1 MKKTIKI
8 FLAAVAGILAVSACQ
23 EGDKF
28 DPTKEVIV
36 FGGAE
41 KSPLI
46 TMAVDEEVPVVH
58 TFTINATGKLDS
70 DAKIEL
76 AIDNSL
82 VDEYNAKNKTNYY
95 SLPENILALDSTYV
109 YINKGKA
116 SSAPNHV
123 TLKSISN
130 FEDGKNYMIPV
141 TIKSVSGTNLDVLEA
156 ERTIY
161 LRIARTI
168 TLSAI
173 DMDNASFSSEFV
185 FDEKLQKE
193 LDQYTFEI
201 KIYPYRWNGT
211 TPNLSRLCAFK
222 SADDKNSLLY
232 RFGEKTNGVG
242 DNFDDVLQVKT
253 ISGELIANA
262 KYETNKWTMLS
273 LTYDGS
279 SIALYNDGV
288 KDIDNASS
296 GEAFTF
302 GRIELGMAWTS
313 YGSAQLYHGRVT
325 EIRVWDRAL
334 SSSEIKGGLCGV
346 PANSEGLVAYY
357 KFNET
362 SGSVFKDATGHGYDM
377 DWDQSVREVSDGAG
391 LSIQH
396 KGDQIN
402 RVKDALNK
410 CAN

>member
-8 FLAAVAGILAVSACQ
+8 FLAAVAGVIAVSACQ
-23 EGDKF
+23 KGDHF
-28 DPTKEVIV
+28 DANREVIV

-41 KSPLI
+41 KSSLI
-46 TMAVDEEVPVVH
+46 TMPVDDVVPVVH
-58 TFTINATGKLDS
+58 TFTINATGKLES
-70 DAKIEL
+70 DARIEL

-82 VDEYNAKNKTNYY
+82 IDSYNASHKTNYFA
-95 SLPENILALDSTYV
+95 LPENVVKLDSTYV
-109 YINKGKA
+109 NIAQGKA
-116 SSAPNHV
+116 SSAPNRLSL
-123 TLKSISN
+123 TSLDC

-141 TIKSVSGTNLDVLEA
+141 TIKSVSGTSMEVLEA

-161 LRIARTI
+161 VRIARTL

-173 DMDNASFSSEFV
+173 DMDNAGFSSEFV
-185 FDEKLQKE
+185 FADNLQKD

-201 KIYPYRWNGT
+201 KIYPYRWNGM

-232 RFGEKTNGVG
+232 RFGEKN
-242 DNFDDVLQVKT
+242 DVDILQVKT
-253 ISGELIANA
+253 ISGELISNTH
-262 KYETNKWTMLS
+262 YEANKWTMLS
-273 LTYDGS
+273 VVYDGS
-279 SIALYNDGV
+279 NIGLYNDGV
-288 KDIDNASS
+288 KDVDNASS
-296 GEAFTF
+296 SESFKF
-302 GRIELGMAWTS
+302 GRIELGMAWTN
-313 YGSAQLYHGRVT
+313 YGSAQLYHGRVA

-377 DWDQSVREVSDGAG
+377 DWDNSVREVSDGGG
-391 LSIQH
+391 LVPQH
-396 KGDQIN
+396 KGDQIR